1 MKLKNKRY
9 IYSEVKKRLSNPK
22 FDKIPMN
29 ELQEM
34 VGWIEPPHTK
44 NGRWDVTMADG
55 SIFLCRDQATAQIIS
70 DLQEIK
76 AMLLEKRK

>member
-1 MKLKNKRY
+1 
-9 IYSEVKKRLSNPK
+9 
-22 FDKIPMN
+22 
-29 ELQEM
+29 
-34 VGWIEPPHTK
+34 
-44 NGRWDVTMADG
+44 MADG